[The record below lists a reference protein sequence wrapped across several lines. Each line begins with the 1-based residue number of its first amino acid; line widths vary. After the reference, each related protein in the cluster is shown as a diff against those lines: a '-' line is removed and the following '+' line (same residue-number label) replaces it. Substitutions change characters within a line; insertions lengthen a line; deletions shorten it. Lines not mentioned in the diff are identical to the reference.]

1 MKPVHKKSR
10 LVDRFLCQN
19 GYLNAHTVPDAEA
32 LRDLALTVLDDAKA
46 EDIQQI
52 DLRDRSSFADF
63 MVIASGTSTRQVKAM
78 AERLVLRAKAAGVQP
93 LGVEGDREAEW
104 VLVDLIDVV
113 VHIMLPQTRAFYNL
127 EKLWT
132 APPATQSAQ
141 G

>member
-1 MKPVHKKSR
+1 
-10 LVDRFLCQN
+10 
-19 GYLNAHTVPDAEA
+19 LNAHTVPDAEA